1 MSYVKAESI
10 LPPELLEELQK
21 YVQGKMIYIPKDKSD
36 YQKWGTRSG
45 SRTRLDQR
53 NRIIKEKFKSGINID
68 EISEEYFLSAET
80 IKNIVYQRN

>member
-21 YVQGKMIYIPKDKSD
+21 YVQGKTIYIPKDKSD
-36 YQKWGTRSG
+36 YQKWGTHSG
-45 SRTRLDQR
+45 SRRRLDQR
-53 NRIIKEKFKSGINID
+53 NRIIKEKFKLGINID